1 MAARYAANKQ
11 IHWKKSEAAFRGIL
25 DRVDSA
31 AGRLVKSEKLIL
43 DKVEYKIHIFQSY
56 GMNIPSSVDRVT
68 VEGFVQTMEKHGI
81 EVTILLGNVYNA
93 IVR

>member
-31 AGRLVKSEKLIL
+31 AGRLVKSEKLIF
-43 DKVEYKIHIFQSY
+43 DKVEYKIHIHPMSILFF
-56 GMNIPSSVDRVT
+56 
-68 VEGFVQTMEKHGI
+68 FVIRNEHS
-81 EVTILLGNVYNA
+81 LFC
-93 IVR
+93 